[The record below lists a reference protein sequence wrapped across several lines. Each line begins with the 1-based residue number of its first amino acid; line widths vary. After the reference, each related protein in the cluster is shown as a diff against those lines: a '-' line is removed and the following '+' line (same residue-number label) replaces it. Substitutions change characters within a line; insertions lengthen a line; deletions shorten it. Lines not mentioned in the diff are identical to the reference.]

1 MSSLEI
7 PSPRR
12 KPPVRVTSSPKS
24 ESRPRFSPDGKWLAF
39 LSAREGK
46 RTQVWLLPRCGGE
59 AVKLTD
65 FKTGVSDIVWS
76 PDSKRLALV
85 MKDVNPDRACSGD
98 DEILAQ
104 VDFDGPDY

>member
-1 MSSLEI
+1 
-7 PSPRR
+7 
-12 KPPVRVTSSPKS
+12 VTSSPKS

-59 AVKLTD
+59 AVKLTG

-76 PDSKRLALV
+76 PDSKHLALV
-85 MKDVNPDRACSGD
+85 MKDADPDGAGSGD

>member
-1 MSSLEI
+1 
-7 PSPRR
+7 
-12 KPPVRVTSSPKS
+12 
-24 ESRPRFSPDGKWLAF
+24 
-39 LSAREGK
+39 
-46 RTQVWLLPRCGGE
+46 
-59 AVKLTD
+59 VKLTD

-85 MKDVNPDRACSGD
+85 MKDADPDGAGSGK

>member
-1 MSSLEI
+1 MI
-7 PSPRR
+7 FRR
-12 KPPVRVTSSPKS
+12 KSTEPLRLKRDFRSARPGCQAWKFLFPE
-24 ESRPRFSPDGKWLAF
+24 ESRRFG
-39 LSAREGK
+39 REGK

-85 MKDVNPDRACSGD
+85 MKDADPDGAGSGD

>member
-1 MSSLEI
+1 
-7 PSPRR
+7 
-12 KPPVRVTSSPKS
+12 VTSNPKS

-46 RTQVWLLPRCGGE
+46 RTQVWLLPRSGGE
-59 AVKLTD
+59 AVKLTG

-85 MKDVNPDRACSGD
+85 MKDADPDGAGSGD